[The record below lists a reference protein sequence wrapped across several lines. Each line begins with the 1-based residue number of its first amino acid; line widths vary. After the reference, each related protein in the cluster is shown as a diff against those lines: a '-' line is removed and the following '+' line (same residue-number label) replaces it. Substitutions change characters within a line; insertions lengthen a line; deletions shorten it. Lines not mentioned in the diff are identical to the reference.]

1 MKVTVKS
8 NVTFKKLK
16 KANLEQMVFDNL
28 IRPLGKEAKRKIDNS
43 FKNNK
48 DIKGEPYEP
57 LSYKYSRKKKALGKG
72 GNPIMVFDGDLK
84 KSISKLL
91 TNKSDMSVTIKS
103 EDSRMLSKRG
113 LNYGAF
119 HLTGKANARR
129 KNPKIR
135 KWFFTED
142 ELVNNEILLQDRL
155 LGKEFT
161 KLKDKFAKK
170 LQSLLKTR
178 MRIIGSRKQP
188 ASSNF
193 ARNVEV

>member
-16 KANLEQMVFDNL
+16 KANLEEMVFNNL
-28 IRPLGKEAKRKIDNS
+28 ILALGKEAKKKVDKS

-48 DIKGEPYEP
+48 DINGEPYEP
-57 LSYKYSRKKKALGKG
+57 LSYTYGRDKKALGKG
-72 GNPIMVFDGDLK
+72 GNPIMVFDGTLK
-84 KSISKLL
+84 KSISKVL
-91 TNKSDMSVTIKS
+91 TNKSDMSVTVKS
-103 EDSRMLSKRG
+103 EDAQMLSKRG

-129 KNPKIR
+129 KNPKVR
-135 KWFFTED
+135 KWFFTSD
-142 ELVNNEILLQDRL
+142 ELKNNAILLEDRL
-155 LGKEFT
+155 LGKEF
-161 KLKDKFAKK
+161 KRLKDKFAKK

-178 MRIIGSRKQP
+178 MRIIGSTKMP

-193 ARNVEV
+193 ARNVDI

>member
-16 KANLEQMVFDNL
+16 KANLEEMVFNNL
-28 IRPLGKEAKRKIDNS
+28 IRPLGKEAKKKVDNS

-48 DIKGEPYEP
+48 DINGESYDD
-57 LSYKYSRKKKALGKG
+57 LSYTYARKKKALGKG

-84 KSISKLL
+84 KSISKVL
-91 TNKSDMSVTIKS
+91 TNKSDMSVTVKS

-119 HLTGKANARR
+119 HLTGKANSRR

-135 KWFFTED
+135 KWFFTKD
-142 ELVNNEILLQDRL
+142 ELVDNAILLEDKL
-155 LGKEFT
+155 LGKEFSR
-161 KLKDKFAKK
+161 LKDKFAKK

-178 MRIIGSRKQP
+178 MRIIGSTKMP

-193 ARNVEV
+193 ARNVDI

>member
-16 KANLEQMVFDNL
+16 KANLEKMVFDNL
-28 IRPLGKEAKRKIDNS
+28 IRPLGKEAKKKVDNS

-48 DIKGEPYEP
+48 DINGEPYEP
-57 LSYKYSRKKKALGKG
+57 LSYTYGRKKKELGKG

-119 HLTGKANARR
+119 HLTGKANSRR

-135 KWFFTED
+135 KWFFT
-142 ELVNNEILLQDRL
+142 VFNI
-155 LGKEFT
+155 EFFNYAIFYIFYSNWI
-161 KLKDKFAKK
+161 KFMQWLKFAFWIPPIF
-170 LQSLLKTR
+170 S
-178 MRIIGSRKQP
+178 
-188 ASSNF
+188 
-193 ARNVEV
+193 

>member
-1 MKVTVKS
+1 
-8 NVTFKKLK
+8 
-16 KANLEQMVFDNL
+16 MVFNNL
-28 IRPLGKEAKRKIDNS
+28 IRPLGKEAKKKVDNS

-48 DIKGEPYEP
+48 DINGEPYEP
-57 LSYKYSRKKKALGKG
+57 LSYTYARKKKALGKG

-84 KSISKLL
+84 KSISKVL
-91 TNKSDMSVTIKS
+91 TNKSDMSVTVKS

-119 HLTGKANARR
+119 HLTGEANSRR

-135 KWFFTED
+135 KWFFTKD
-142 ELVNNEILLQDRL
+142 ELVDNAILLEDKL
-155 LGKEFT
+155 LGKEFSR
-161 KLKDKFAKK
+161 LKDKFAKK

-178 MRIIGSRKQP
+178 MRIIGSTKMP

-193 ARNVEV
+193 ARNVDI

>member
-16 KANLEQMVFDNL
+16 KANLEEMVFNNL
-28 IRPLGKEAKRKIDNS
+28 IRPLGKEAKKKVDNS

-48 DIKGEPYEP
+48 DINGESYDD
-57 LSYKYSRKKKALGKG
+57 LSYTYARKKKALG
-72 GNPIMVFDGDLK
+72 

-119 HLTGKANARR
+119 HLTGKANSRR

-135 KWFFTED
+135 KWFFTKD
-142 ELVNNEILLQDRL
+142 ELVDNAILLEDKL
-155 LGKEFT
+155 LGKEFSR
-161 KLKDKFAKK
+161 LKDKFAKK

-178 MRIIGSRKQP
+178 MRIIGSTKMP

-193 ARNVEV
+193 ARNVDI